1 MIVDELKRS
10 ILNKYFN
17 EEPHKKDTI
26 FVKFD
31 DVVELTSGQDLTS
44 DRYFDNKISGSIPY
58 LTGASNLQDGNL
70 IINRYTSSPTS
81 IANKN
86 DILLTC
92 KGTIGEIHILE
103 EEKVH
108 IARQFMAITCKNIN
122 LKYMFYYLKSQVP
135 YFISE
140 GKSII
145 PGIKR
150 DTLLKLNIPLPS
162 KDEQQK
168 IVSNIEKLFFKL
180 DKIKPLENELSA
192 LKLNFANN
200 MKKSILKNAFDGKY
214 SAIEFCDWKN
224 DKLINVCDDIC
235 TGNSISENVKK
246 TKYVNLDNGYNYIG
260 TKDLNFNH
268 SFEYENGVKI
278 PFDEPKFKYAN
289 VNDILLCIEGGS
301 AGKKIGIL
309 KEKVCYGNK
318 LCKFSSS
325 ILYSKFLYYFLQS
338 PQFIKNFHDNISG
351 IIGGV
356 SINKIKSIRIDF
368 PPIEEQQ
375 RIVDKIEQLLPLCDD
390 IENLVSK

>member
-58 LTGASNLQDGNL
+58 LTGASNLQDDNL

-168 IVSNIEKLFFKL
+168 IVSNIEKIFFKL

-200 MKKSILKNAFDGKY
+200 MKKSILKNAFEGKY

-375 RIVDKIEQLLPLCDD
+375 RIVDKIEQLLPLCND
-390 IENLVSK
+390 IENLISE

>member
-58 LTGASNLQDGNL
+58 LTGASNLQDDNL